1 MAVPIEMPKLSDTME
16 EGVLSAWLVDEG
28 EEVSSGDVL
37 AQVETDKATMDLE
50 AFDEG
55 VLLKQLIAE
64 GDAVPIG
71 ELIAVIGEEGEDISD
86 LVGEA
91 GGDGAATTEPEPEP
105 DAEEP
110 DAEEPE
116 SEESADSEP
125 EPAELESEES
135 EAEEPTE
142 AAPEPEVDTEPEPAP
157 SGDGQLRE
165 RTPEPVPAGTDAEGH
180 RIKASPLARRIAQ
193 EHDVELAQVEGSGP
207 EGRIVRRDVEAWVEE
222 QEAAPEPA
230 AEPAPEPAP
239 EPAVEEPTYVMPDE
253 EAAYES
259 EDISQM
265 RETIARRLAESK
277 YSAPHYYLTV
287 DIDVEK
293 AVALREDLNE
303 LAEEQ
308 GRAKISFND
317 LITKACALS
326 LHDHPYV
333 NAAYRP
339 DEGEIHKH
347 NRVHIGIAVAIDE
360 GLITPVVRNADQK
373 GLSQIA
379 RETKELAERARNRDL
394 EPEEFEGATFTT
406 SNLGMF
412 GIEEFTAI
420 INPPNSAILAI
431 GEIRDT
437 PVVEDGEVVPG
448 TRMKVTLSCDHRV
461 VDGAKGA
468 QFLDTV
474 TSYLEEPMNL
484 LL

>member
-110 DAEEPE
+110 E
-116 SEESADSEP
+116 SEEPAESEP
-125 EPAELESEES
+125 EPAEPESEES

-142 AAPEPEVDTEPEPAP
+142 TAPEPEVDTEPEPAP

-165 RTPEPVPAGTDAEGH
+165 RTPEPVPAGTDAEGR

-230 AEPAPEPAP
+230 AEPAPEPTP

-287 DIDVEK
+287 DINVEK

-431 GEIRDT
+431 GEIRET

-468 QFLDTV
+468 AFLDTV

>member
-1 MAVPIEMPKLSDTME
+1 MAIPIEMPKLSDTME

-28 EEVSSGDVL
+28 EEVSAGDVL

-55 VLLKQLIAE
+55 VLLKQVIGE

-71 ELIAVIGEEGEDISD
+71 ELIAVIGEAGEDISD
-86 LVGEA
+86 LVGDA
-91 GGDGAATTEPEPEP
+91 GGDGAAAAEPEPNP
-105 DAEEP
+105 DPDADAEEAS
-110 DAEEPE
+110 AEP
-116 SEESADSEP
+116 
-125 EPAELESEES
+125 
-135 EAEEPTE
+135 
-142 AAPEPEVDTEPEPAP
+142 APEPEGKPEPAPEP
-157 SGDGQLRE
+157 SGDGQLSE
-165 RTPEPVPAGTDAEGH
+165 RTPEPVPAETDAEGR

-193 EHDVELAQVEGSGP
+193 EHDLELAQVDGSGP
-207 EGRIVRRDVEAWVEE
+207 EGRIVRRDVEAYIEA
-222 QEAAPEPA
+222 QEAAPA
-230 AEPAPEPAP
+230 PAPDTEPTP
-239 EPAVEEPTYVMPDE
+239 EPEPQPEPSVPDAPSYAMPDE

-265 RETIARRLAESK
+265 RKTIARRLAESK

-293 AVALREDLNE
+293 AIEVREDLNE

-317 LITKACALS
+317 FITKACALS

-360 GLITPVVRNADQK
+360 GLITPVIRDADRK
-373 GLSQIA
+373 GLSELA
-379 RETKELAERARNRDL
+379 RETRALAERARDRDL

-448 TRMKVTLSCDHRV
+448 KRMKVTLSCDHRV

-468 QFLDTV
+468 HFLDTV
-474 TSYLEEPMNL
+474 KSYLEDPMNL

>member
-110 DAEEPE
+110 E

-125 EPAELESEES
+125 EPAEPESEES

-142 AAPEPEVDTEPEPAP
+142 AAPEPEVGTEPEPVP
-157 SGDGQLRE
+157 SGDGQLRD
-165 RTPEPVPAGTDAEGH
+165 RTPEPVPAGTDAEGR

-193 EHDVELAQVEGSGP
+193 EHNVELAQVEGSGP

-230 AEPAPEPAP
+230 AEPAPEPTP

-394 EPEEFEGATFTT
+394 EPQEFEGATFTT

-431 GEIRDT
+431 GEIRET

-468 QFLDTV
+468 AFLDTV

>member
-1 MAVPIEMPKLSDTME
+1 MATPIEMPKLSDTME

-28 EEVSSGDVL
+28 EKVAAGDVL

-55 VLLKQLIAE
+55 VLLKKVIGE
-64 GDAVPIG
+64 GDTVPIG
-71 ELIAVIGEEGEDISD
+71 QLIAVIGDENEDISD
-86 LVGEA
+86 LLEETD
-91 GGDGAATTEPEPEP
+91 GGDGAAEGSEPT
-105 DAEEP
+105 AEE
-110 DAEEPE
+110 
-116 SEESADSEP
+116 
-125 EPAELESEES
+125 
-135 EAEEPTE
+135 EAEEE
-142 AAPEPEVDTEPEPAP
+142 APVSDPDVVDEPA
-157 SGDGQLRE
+157 GDGQLRE
-165 RTPEPVPAGTDAEGH
+165 RTPEPVPGKTDAEGR

-193 EHDVELAQVEGSGP
+193 EHEVDLAAVDGSGP
-207 EGRIVRRDVEAWVEE
+207 EGRIVRRDVEARIEE
-222 QEAAPEPA
+222 RERAPEPT
-230 AEPAPEPAP
+230 PEP
-239 EPAVEEPTYVMPDE
+239 EPVIEAPTYEMPDE
-253 EAAYES
+253 EAPYEA

-265 RETIARRLAESK
+265 RKTIARRLAQSK
-277 YSAPHYYLTV
+277 YSAPHFYLTV

-293 AVALREDLNE
+293 AVALRKELNE

-308 GRAKISFND
+308 GRTKISFND
-317 LITKACALS
+317 FITKACALA
-326 LHDHPYV
+326 LRDHPYV
-333 NAAYRP
+333 NAAYLP
-339 DEGEIHKH
+339 DEGEIRKY
-347 NRVHIGIAVAIDE
+347 NQVNVGVAVAIDE
-360 GLITPVVRNADQK
+360 GLITPVVRNADRK
-373 GLSQIA
+373 GLTELA

-461 VDGAKGA
+461 VDGATGA

-474 TSYLEEPMNL
+474 RSYLEEPMNL